1 MPGADGDEPRAAV
14 GGANDRLRCTAM
26 SNGFDDAVAKIRA
39 NSRPGALV
47 WSIRS
52 PSGDQAQFGSGEP
65 AFEVVVRSEAGLAA
79 VQSLNELA
87 IAEAYMRD
95 DLDFEGDFFRIME
108 LRYLLQERNW
118 AITAWAQVQPLLVGR
133 NRLNPKWI
141 AKHYDTKNV
150 QTLALDR
157 NFSVYT
163 PGIYDGDDDTLE
175 AGAERKLESAF
186 SSLRLKAGDSLLDVG
201 CGWGGFTRYCAR
213 RGVEVTGITLSRH
226 QLEFTRAR
234 LAEDGLTATVEYQ
247 DFFTFAPGRRF
258 DAISMMGVWEDLSDY
273 DKTMKHLT
281 RLLTPGGRVYSD
293 FAATKQRF
301 GIAST
306 ITKHVWPGLFRMVY
320 MPQFTKAVAD
330 NYFEMVTLDNDR
342 HNYHLWCAKV
352 HERWL
357 ARHDDVL
364 QVVDEATWRLH
375 RLVQAGGVYCMGPH
389 ATDDTAYRV
398 VLARRNPRVG
408 EPSG

>member
-1 MPGADGDEPRAAV
+1 MPDGF
-14 GGANDRLRCTAM
+14 NDAM
-26 SNGFDDAVAKIRA
+26 AEIRA
-39 NSRPGALV
+39 NARLGALAWAV
-47 WSIRS
+47 RS
-52 PSGDQAQFGSGEP
+52 PSGEVARFGTGDP
-65 AFEVVVRSEAGLAA
+65 AFEVVVRTQAGLAA

-95 DLDFEGDFFRIME
+95 DLDFEGDFLRIME
-108 LRYLLQERNW
+108 LRYLLQDRHW
-118 AITAWAQVQPLLVGR
+118 AINAWARVQPLLIGR

-186 SSLRLKAGDSLLDVG
+186 SDLGLKAGQSLLDVG

-226 QLEFTRAR
+226 QLDFTRAR
-234 LAEDGLTATVEYQ
+234 LDEDGLTATVEYQ
-247 DFFTFAPGRRF
+247 DYFTYSPGRRF

-273 DKTMKHLT
+273 DRTMRHLSA
-281 RLLTPGGRVYSD
+281 LLAPDGRVYSD
-293 FAATKQRF
+293 FGATKERF
-301 GIAST
+301 GMAST

-330 NYFEMVTLDNDR
+330 HDFEMVTLSNDR
-342 HNYHLWCAKV
+342 HNYHLWCRKV
-352 HERWL
+352 HERWV

-364 QVVDEATWRLH
+364 EVVDEATWRLH
-375 RLVQAGGVYCMGPH
+375 RLVQAGGAYCMGPS
-389 ATDDTAYRV
+389 TSDDTAYRV
-398 VLARRNPRVG
+398 VLARRNPQSVRPPG
-408 EPSG
+408 